1 MPVWQAVVLGLIQG
15 LAEFLPISS
24 SGHLALAQ
32 LLFGLDEGMLLFD
45 VALHVGTLIAV
56 FVVFWRDIIALLAG
70 FVSLFYRKGRQSAA
84 QNPQVR
90 LIMLLLIALSPLLI
104 AILFKDRIEEMM
116 SQSLY
121 IGIALVLTAVV
132 IKLTDYVKN
141 GKKNERGA
149 TVTDALMVGVM
160 QALAIIPG
168 LSRSGMTISGGLV
181 RGFDRSFAF
190 CFSFLLSIPAV
201 IGATLLETV
210 DAVQEGFDTALILP
224 MLIGMVVAAVSGY
237 LALLVV
243 RKLLLSRKFSWFA
256 WYCLAAGA
264 VTLFVTLLK

>member
-1 MPVWQAVVLGLIQG
+1 MPIWQAVVLGLIQG

-32 LLFGLDEGMLLFD
+32 LLFGLEEGMLLFD
-45 VALHVGTLIAV
+45 VSLHIGTLVAV
-56 FVVFWRDIIALLAG
+56 FIVFWKDITALVSA
-70 FVSLFYRKGRQSAA
+70 FISLFRPDRRQSAA
-84 QNPQVR
+84 QAPQTR
-90 LIMLLLIALSPLLI
+90 LILLLLIALSPLLI

-121 IGIALVLTAVV
+121 IGIALIVTAVV

-160 QALAIIPG
+160 QSLAVVPG

-181 RGFDRSFAF
+181 RGFDRDFAF
-190 CFSFLLSIPAV
+190 RFSFLLSIPA
-201 IGATLLETV
+201 ILGATLLEGL
-210 DAVQEGFDTALILP
+210 DAAKEGFDISLLPP
-224 MLIGMVVAAVSGY
+224 MLIGMAVAGISGF
-237 LALLVV
+237 LALKAV
-243 RKLLLSRKFSWFA
+243 RKLLLSQKFSWFA

-264 VTLFVTLLK
+264 VVMFVTLLK